1 MPDVPTPTMMALYG
15 AILGLVVGAVAR
27 GARFCTFGAVE
38 DAVLASNRT
47 RLRSWALAI
56 AVAILLVQAMHVS
69 DIARIGESFH
79 LTPTFGWAGAIFG
92 GLLFGL
98 GMALVGTCGYGS
110 LIRMG
115 GGDLK
120 SFVVFIL
127 MGLTAYMTARGLTG
141 VLRETLIEPL
151 SIDLSAYDG
160 QGLPHLISGMTGLA
174 VQHLWLPTAFVVAGL
189 IGLWCFADPIF
200 RGSHRDILAALAIG
214 FAVAAGYWVT
224 GVQGDNAFDP
234 QRVESLSYVLPPG
247 ETIVYLLTFSGST
260 IDFGV
265 GVVFGTALGAFLV
278 AVGKKE
284 IRLEAFDDAREM
296 RRHLLG
302 AFLMGFGGVTALG
315 CTIGQGISGMAT
327 LSISAPL
334 ALSSILIGATFGL
347 LYLVT
352 GSLSEACRLMVEKTV
367 GPGAAKQ
374 TRDTSKASADP

>member
-1 MPDVPTPTMMALYG
+1 MLDVPTPIMMALCG
-15 AILGLVVGAVAR
+15 AVLGLVVGAVAR

-38 DAVLASNRT
+38 DAVLAGNKT

-56 AVAILLVQAMHVS
+56 AVATLLVQAMHVS

-79 LTPTFGWAGAIFG
+79 LTPTFGWAGAIIG

-120 SFVVFIL
+120 SFIVFIL
-127 MGLTAYMTARGLTG
+127 MGLTAYMTARGFTG
-141 VLRETLIEPL
+141 ILRETLIEPL

-160 QGLPHLISGMTGLA
+160 QGLPHLISGATGLA
-174 VQHLWLPTAFVVAGL
+174 VQHIWLPTAIAVAGL
-189 IGLWCFADPIF
+189 IGLWCFADPVF
-200 RGSHRDILAALAIG
+200 RGSRRDILAALAIG
-214 FAVAAGYWVT
+214 LAVAGGYWAT

-260 IDFGV
+260 IDFGI
-265 GVVFGTALGAFLV
+265 GVVLGTAVGAFLV
-278 AVGKKE
+278 AVAKRE

-315 CTIGQGISGMAT
+315 CTVGQGISGMAT

-352 GSLSEACRLMVEKTV
+352 GSFQEAGRLMIEKTL
-367 GPGAAKQ
+367 GWRAKDHTSGA
-374 TRDTSKASADP
+374 TKASADS

>member
-38 DAVLASNRT
+38 DAVLAGNKT

-56 AVAILLVQAMHVS
+56 AVATLLVQTMHVS

-79 LTPTFGWAGAIFG
+79 LTPTFGWAGAIIG

-120 SFVVFIL
+120 SFIVFIL
-127 MGLTAYMTARGLTG
+127 MGLTAYMTARGFTG
-141 VLRETLIEPL
+141 ILRETLIEPL
-151 SIDLSAYDG
+151 NIDLSAYDG
-160 QGLPHLISGMTGLA
+160 QGLPHLISGVTGLA
-174 VQHLWLPTAFVVAGL
+174 AQNLWLPTAITVAGL
-189 IGLWCFADPIF
+189 IGFWCFKDSDF
-200 RGSHRDILAALAIG
+200 RGSRRDILAAVMIGTAI
-214 FAVAAGYWVT
+214 ASGYWVT
-224 GVQGDNAFDP
+224 GELGNNAFDP
-234 QRVESLSYVLPPG
+234 QRVESLTYVLPPG

-260 IDFGV
+260 IDFGI
-265 GVVFGTALGAFLV
+265 GVVFGTVIGAFLV
-278 AVGKKE
+278 AVAKRE

-327 LSISAPL
+327 LSMSAPL
-334 ALSSILIGATFGL
+334 ALGSILIGATFGL
-347 LYLVT
+347 FYLVT
-352 GSLSEACRLMVEKTV
+352 GSIGDARSLLRQKLFGSH
-367 GPGAAKQ
+367 GDIDAA
-374 TRDTSKASADP
+374 TDSPTDT

>member
-1 MPDVPTPTMMALYG
+1 MPDVPTPTLMAFFG
-15 AILGLVVGAVAR
+15 VFLGLVVGAVAR

-38 DAVLASNRT
+38 DAVLAGNMT

-56 AVAILLVQAMHVS
+56 AFATLLVQTMHVS

-79 LTPTFGWAGAIFG
+79 LTPTFGWAGAIIG

-120 SFVVFIL
+120 SFIVFIL
-127 MGLTAYMTARGLTG
+127 MGLTAYMTARGFTG

-151 SIDLSAYDG
+151 NVDLSAYDG
-160 QGLPHLISGMTGLA
+160 QGLPHLISGVTGLA
-174 VQHLWLPTAFVVAGL
+174 VQHIWLPTAIAVASL
-189 IGLWCFADPIF
+189 IGFWCFSDPVF
-200 RGSHRDILAALAIG
+200 RSSRRDILAALVIG
-214 FAVAAGYWVT
+214 SVVAGGYWVT
-224 GVQGDNAFDP
+224 GVLGNNAFDP
-234 QRVESLSYVLPPG
+234 QRVESLTYVLPPG

-260 IDFGV
+260 IDFGI
-265 GVVFGTALGAFLV
+265 GVVFGTVIGAFLV
-278 AVGKKE
+278 AVAKRE
-284 IRLEAFDDAREM
+284 VRLEAFDDAREM

-327 LSISAPL
+327 LSMSAPL
-334 ALSSILIGATFGL
+334 ALGSILIGATFGL
-347 LYLVT
+347 FYLVT
-352 GSLSEACRLMVEKTV
+352 GSISEAQALLRQKFF
-367 GPGAAKQ
+367 GIDAA
-374 TRDTSKASADP
+374 TNSSPDT